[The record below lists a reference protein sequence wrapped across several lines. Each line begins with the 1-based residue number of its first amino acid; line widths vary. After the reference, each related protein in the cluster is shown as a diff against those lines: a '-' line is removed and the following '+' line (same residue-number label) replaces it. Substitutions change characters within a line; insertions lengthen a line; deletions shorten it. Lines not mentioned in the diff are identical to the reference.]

1 MFPGNFVQS
10 TPDKPAVIRP
20 ATGESITYRE
30 LDERST
36 QLARYF
42 RSVGCQAWGPRRSH
56 LEQRSPGVR
65 GVLGSVEIRP
75 LHHRGELA
83 SHGFGGCLHRR
94 RLRGDNS
101 GGVGAGVRSSSV
113 GREADS
119 TRAAPIGVRRRP
131 SRASTTTKKRS
142 MRSPLLHSTRSRVG
156 LTCCIRREPPAGR
169 RGSKEISRRVR

>member
-42 RSVGCQAWGPRRSH
+42 RSVGAKPGDHVALISNNDLRAFEVYWAALRSGLYITAANWHLTASEAAYIVDDCEATILVASGQASAAVPLDEKLIPRVRH
-56 LEQRSPGVR
+56 RLVYGGALE
-65 GVLGSVEIRP
+65 
-75 LHHRGELA
+75 
-83 SHGFGGCLHRR
+83 
-94 RLRGDNS
+94 
-101 GGVGAGVRSSSV
+101 
-113 GREADS
+113 
-119 TRAAPIGVRRRP
+119 
-131 SRASTTTKKRS
+131 ASTTTKKRS

>member
-42 RSVGCQAWGPRRSH
+42 RSVGAK
-56 LEQRSPGVR
+56 PGDTSLSSRTTISGRR

-83 SHGFGGCLHRR
+83 SHGFGGCYIVDDCEATILVA
-94 RLRGDNS
+94 S
-101 GGVGAGVRSSSV
+101 GQ
-113 GREADS
+113 
-119 TRAAPIGVRRRP
+119 RP
-131 SRASTTTKKRS
+131 QQFRW
-142 MRSPLLHSTRSRVG
+142 TRS
-156 LTCCIRREPPAGR
+156 
-169 RGSKEISRRVR
+169 